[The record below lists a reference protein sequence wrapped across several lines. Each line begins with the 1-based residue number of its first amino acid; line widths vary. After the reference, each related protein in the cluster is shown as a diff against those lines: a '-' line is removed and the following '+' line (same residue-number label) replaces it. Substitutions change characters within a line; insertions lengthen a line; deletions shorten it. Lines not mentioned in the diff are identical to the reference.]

1 MNARDFVDAAIKYE
15 HHGTSMPRFAAFVVG
30 VCLSAS
36 ATARADTPSDPEQEA
51 RYDLHV
57 RTGNQARLAGRH
69 KDAATAYKAAL
80 DIHRHPVISG
90 RLGLAL
96 LKLGQIDRAAEELH
110 LAMEQG
116 QGVTLQE
123 RREVMAAYD
132 KAKTSTTWVTVIIS
146 HTGAKVTCDDLPWN
160 RGGHSSFWRFAMPG
174 EHTLRAQLDG
184 FEEAVHTFT
193 AKPGEKITI
202 SLNLVP
208 LAGPKLPELPAPVAA
223 TLPDNR
229 VFPPVLPASNVAG
242 DPNYSSKEDPFYGE
256 PKDAKPAKKKDGP
269 RFSVNGGVVTVFGVA
284 SWNPAL
290 GGVLGVSLRPKE
302 FLSFGLEGRAAWLTT
317 DVVSDSQIRT
327 MTAGGVISA
336 CGHVKWFFGCG
347 LGHVGIMN
355 VAFSERSYTGKSYT
369 DARLGIG
376 GRLGAQ
382 IHVTESVIVNG
393 SIDALK
399 LSNGAQI
406 FVGNQLLVDIPP
418 LFVGGQITGGWE
430 F

>member
-15 HHGTSMPRFAAFVVG
+15 HHGISMPRFAAFIVG

-36 ATARADTPSDPEQEA
+36 AIARADTPSDPDLES
-51 RYDLHV
+51 RYDLLV
-57 RTGNQARLAGRH
+57 KTGNQARLAGRH

-116 QGVTLQE
+116 QGVTTQE
-123 RREVMAAYD
+123 RNEVTAAYD

-184 FEEAVHTFT
+184 FEDAVHTFT

-208 LAGPKLPELPAPVAA
+208 LAGPKLPELPASVPV

-242 DPNYSSKEDPFYGE
+242 DPTYSSKEDPFYGE
-256 PKDAKPAKKKDGP
+256 PKDAKPAKKKSGP

-284 SWNPAL
+284 SWNPAV
-290 GGVLGVSLRPKE
+290 GGVIGVGLRPKE
-302 FLSFGLEGRAAWLTT
+302 FVSFGLEGRAAWLTT
-317 DVVSDSQIRT
+317 GVGGGQISA
-327 MTAGGVISA
+327 MTAGGNLSV
-336 CGHVKWFFGCG
+336 CGHIRWFFGCA
-347 LGHVGIMN
+347 LGHIGTIDVT
-355 VAFSERSYTGKSYT
+355 FSEGSYNNETLTFIKP
-369 DARLGIG
+369 GIG
-376 GRLGAQ
+376 GRVGADIRIASNFILQPSVDVLGLR
-382 IHVTESVIVNG
+382 NG
-393 SIDALK
+393 TK
-399 LSNGAQI
+399 LVA
-406 FVGNQLLVDIPP
+406 
-418 LFVGGQITGGWE
+418 GGQVVADQPAFLASGQLTGGWE

>member
-15 HHGTSMPRFAAFVVG
+15 HHGISMPRFAAFIIG

-36 ATARADTPSDPEQEA
+36 AIARADTPPDSDQEA
-51 RYDLHV
+51 RYDLFV

-69 KDAATAYKAAL
+69 KDAATAYKLAL

-90 RLGLAL
+90 RFGLAL
-96 LKLGQIDRAAEELH
+96 MKLGQIDRAAEELH
-110 LAMEQG
+110 FAMEQG
-116 QGVTLQE
+116 QGVELYE
-123 RREVMAAYD
+123 RREVAAAYD

-146 HTGAKVTCDDLPWN
+146 HTGAKVTCDDVSWN

-174 EHTLRAQLDG
+174 EHTVRAQLDG
-184 FEEAVHTFT
+184 FEDAVETFT

-202 SLNLVP
+202 SLTLTP
-208 LAGPKLPELPAPVAA
+208 SGRSKLPELPETMANENEAR
-223 TLPDNR
+223 T
-229 VFPPVLPASNVAG
+229 FPPYLRTSNIAG
-242 DPNYSSKEDPFYGE
+242 DSNYDPREDPSYGE
-256 PKDAKPAKKKDGP
+256 PKDAKPAKKKSGP
-269 RFSVNGGVVTVFGVA
+269 RFSINGGVVTVFGVA
-284 SWNPAL
+284 SWNPAV
-290 GGVLGVSLRPKE
+290 GGVVGVGLRPKE
-302 FLSFGLEGRAAWLTT
+302 FISLGIEGRAAWLTT
-317 DVVSDSQIRT
+317 DVVSGSQIT
-327 MTAGGVISA
+327 AMTGGGIASA
-336 CGHVKWFFGCG
+336 CGHLKWFFGCG
-347 LGHVGIMN
+347 LGHVGAMN

-382 IHVTESVIVNG
+382 FHVTESVIVNG

-399 LSNGAQI
+399 LSSGAQI

-418 LFVGGQITGGWE
+418 LFVSGQITGGWE

>member
-15 HHGTSMPRFAAFVVG
+15 HHGTSMPRFAAFIVG

-36 ATARADTPSDPEQEA
+36 AIARADTPADPDQEA
-51 RYDLHV
+51 RYDLFV
-57 RTGNQARLAGRH
+57 KTGNQARLAGRH
-69 KDAATAYKAAL
+69 KDAVTAYKAAL

-116 QGVTLQE
+116 QGVPTQE
-123 RREVMAAYD
+123 RNEVTAAYD

-174 EHTLRAQLDG
+174 EHVIRAQLDG
-184 FEEAVHTFT
+184 FEDAVHTFT
-193 AKPGEKITI
+193 AKSGEKITI

-208 LAGPKLPELPAPVAA
+208 LAGPKLPELPASVAV

-229 VFPPVLPASNVAG
+229 FFPPVLPASNVAG
-242 DPNYSSKEDPFYGE
+242 DPNYSTKEDPFYGE
-256 PKDAKPAKKKDGP
+256 PKDAKPVIKKSGP

-284 SWNPAL
+284 SWNPAV
-290 GGVLGVSLRPKE
+290 GAVVGVGLRPKE
-302 FLSFGLEGRAAWLTT
+302 FISLGLEGRAAWLTT
-317 DVVSDSQIRT
+317 GIADRQIDA
-327 MTAGGVISA
+327 MTAGGIISA
-336 CGHVKWFFGCG
+336 CGHAKWFFGCA
-347 LGHVGIMN
+347 LGHFGAIN
-355 VAFSERSYTGKSYT
+355 VSFSNNSYTGKSYT
-369 DARLGIG
+369 EARLGVG
-376 GRLGAQ
+376 GRIGAKV
-382 IHVTESVIVNG
+382 HVSESLFVLG

-399 LSNGAQI
+399 LSNGALVV
-406 FVGNQLLVDIPP
+406 VGNQIIADIPP
-418 LFVGGQITGGWE
+418 IFVGGQITGGWE